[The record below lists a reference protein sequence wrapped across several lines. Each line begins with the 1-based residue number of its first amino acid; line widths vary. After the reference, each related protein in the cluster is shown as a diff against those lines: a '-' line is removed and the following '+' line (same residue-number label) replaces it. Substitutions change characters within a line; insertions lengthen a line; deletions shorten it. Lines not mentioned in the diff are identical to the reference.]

1 MIIQDVVMGFT
12 DISTN
17 SEGGFSSIYAEDKV
31 GRCRPVLKKPHHFM
45 RASAHR
51 DGQDMLATR
60 AHPSSCHAIDV
71 PAHLSH
77 PIGICLSPWGCAGHL
92 GPAAALYGLRA

>member
-45 RASAHR
+45 RALPTGAGKACWQRVLTHISC
-51 DGQDMLATR
+51 QAT
-60 AHPSSCHAIDV
+60 AV
-71 PAHLSH
+71 PVRLSQ
-77 PIGICLSPWGCAGHL
+77 PIGL
-92 GPAAALYGLRA
+92 